1 MQLIKESNN
10 THSID
15 SLNEKLSELL
25 TYKERIFEM
34 SLKKMISDEEFV
46 NRNSKIMDD
55 ISTVKKNIIKLETN
69 KESSKYYEDI
79 ANSISKEI
87 KPKLDVKSDIG
98 KYFNLFIDKVL
109 VSKINN
115 DRRHLKLDIIFNFKK
130 NNEELEYDDNNY
142 DDHNNQLDVMKEINP
157 VIKGCMTNRDYSMR
171 LSFIN

>member
-98 KYFNLFIDKVL
+98 KYFNLF
-109 VSKINN
+109 
-115 DRRHLKLDIIFNFKK
+115 
-130 NNEELEYDDNNY
+130 
-142 DDHNNQLDVMKEINP
+142 
-157 VIKGCMTNRDYSMR
+157 
-171 LSFIN
+171 